1 MNLSNFKESGVLE
14 KQIYLLHHENF
25 LFFFLTI
32 EFKQ

>member
-1 MNLSNFKESGVLE
+1 MNLSDFKESEVLE

-25 LFFFLTI
+25 LFFLTF